1 MGPACVPQSET
12 KNWPYLGLDGPNR
25 DSEGKFSPTC
35 GGQHPSDWLKHTAR
49 RGFCPP
55 VALSVVFWGVLASA
69 CPRKKGSKWFPP
81 KSDPGPLWVTADVLL
96 ARSKAY
102 LGRFDRPYV
111 PNSLRGEP
119 FWDQKRVKSRSK
131 LYFFGCALGPIGVLK
146 RLPLAHFV
154 ASLDCLDMICK
165 NVWKGKCI
173 KNEDEAKG
181 PANGRY

>member
-1 MGPACVPQSET
+1 MWGLPAGCPFSWAALACVPAE
-12 KNWPYLGLDGPNR
+12 PILDPKWIQNGPKIV
-25 DSEGKFSPTC
+25 S
-35 GGQHPSDWLKHTAR
+35 
-49 RGFCPP
+49 
-55 VALSVVFWGVLASA
+55 
-69 CPRKKGSKWFPP
+69 P

-119 FWDQKRVKSRSK
+119 FWDQKRVKSGSK